1 MFTNLMYYRRVQ
13 PVKESR
19 FCKRVFT
26 NPTWPF
32 EKFFSLSQYG
42 RERVYKSFSLG
53 SWEGKPVEIC

>member
-1 MFTNLMYYRRVQ
+1 MYYRRVQ